1 MLFKPPGSSRRS
13 FCTLT
18 FELAGRFEPELQP
31 RQEQPGISSTN
42 VPHAPGQ
49 PVPRT
54 LQEIISGLGG
64 RFEPSL
70 LSPPTPALLPASAT
84 GISSLSRLPSPSQ
97 RSGYQLL
104 EAPVG
109 VLGAAEPVLTAAAP
123 GPRCRHRQPLPGP
136 GVPAG
141 PPGRGQPAQQRGHPS
156 PRHVTSPAPR
166 FVVKHPQ
173 VTRSWH
179 AF

>member
-31 RQEQPGISSTN
+31 RQEQSGISSTN

-49 PVPRT
+49 PVPRS

-84 GISSLSRLPSPSQ
+84 GISSLSLLPSPSQ
-97 RSGYQLL
+97 GSGYQLL

-109 VLGAAEPVLTAAAP
+109 AARCCRARPYRSGSWPALPAPTAPARARSP
-123 GPRCRHRQPLPGP
+123 RQPG
-136 GVPAG
+136 
-141 PPGRGQPAQQRGHPS
+141 S
-156 PRHVTSPAPR
+156 PRARQAGDSQPSSVGTRPLATSP
-166 FVVKHPQ
+166 HPHPGL
-173 VTRSWH
+173 W
-179 AF
+179 